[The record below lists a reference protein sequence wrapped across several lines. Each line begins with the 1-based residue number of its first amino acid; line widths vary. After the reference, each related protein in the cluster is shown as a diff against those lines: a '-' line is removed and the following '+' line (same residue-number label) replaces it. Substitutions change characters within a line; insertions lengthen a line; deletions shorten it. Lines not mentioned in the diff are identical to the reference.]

1 MENVMK
7 IIKRKGLFFGMA
19 ASALFLLC
27 ASASAQNAPSVM
39 ADKDAAV
46 VIPTSFY
53 FAGQSAPTQMR
64 NAAAAKL
71 AKDRLVIAGMVD
83 TSGYST
89 EISGKY
95 EGFFITDSPVK
106 IGDKTLG
113 TGAYGFGFSSDGKL
127 RIFDISSKEIL
138 SVTTQG
144 DSEMKRPRPLQFVAT
159 KSGVRFFKGKNYV
172 LISPR

>member
-39 ADKDAAV
+39 AEKDAAV

-71 AKDRLVIAGMVD
+71 AKDRLVIAGLVD

-95 EGFFITDSPVK
+95 EGFFITDSAVK
-106 IGDKTLG
+106 IGDKELA
-113 TGAYGFGFSSDGKL
+113 TGAYGFGFSQDGKL
-127 RIFDISSKEIL
+127 NIFDIGARQIL
-138 SVTTQG
+138 SVNTQS
-144 DSEMKRPRPLQFVAT
+144 DADMKRPRPLQMVAT
-159 KSGVRFFKGKNYV
+159 GGSLRLYKGKNYV
-172 LISPR
+172 AVSPK